1 MIESIKLINFR
12 NFDEKKLDSI
22 QEKNFII
29 WKNGAWK
36 TNTLEALSL
45 LWDNSFSGLQIEN
58 FVKKW
63 ESVFYIEYQTNSWDT
78 MALSY
83 DIEKKKR
90 NYILNGK
97 HISKQKFNDYTYK
110 CVVFS
115 PIIMNLMYLSP
126 SLRRDFLDSILSN
139 SFPQYSQILKEYK
152 KIIASRNKV
161 LKNIS
166 EGKSQRD
173 EVVFWNEKFI
183 EKASEVY
190 KYRFKLI
197 HFFES
202 QISQS
207 LEYFNGKIEKIEFIY
222 KTKIEEEN
230 IEAILSN
237 YINDNIERDIILAK
251 TPIWPHVDDF
261 DISVDDMSLVAFASR
276 WETKSVI
283 LWLKLLEI
291 VFTEKMTWKK
301 PILLIDDL
309 LSELDEAHKN
319 MFTKKI
325 KYYQTFITSI
335 DIWKEKGIIRL

>member
-1 MIESIKLINFR
+1 MIESIKLVNFR
-12 NFDEKKLDSI
+12 NFHEKKLDSI
-22 QEKNFII
+22 QEKNFIV
-29 WKNGAWK
+29 WENGAWK
-36 TNTLEALSL
+36 TNILEALSL
-45 LWDNSFSGLQIEN
+45 LWNNSLSGLQIEN

-63 ESVFYIEYQTNSWDT
+63 ENIFYIEYQTSEWDT
-78 MALSY
+78 VALSY
-83 DIEKKKR
+83 DKEKKKK
-90 NYILNGK
+90 NYIVNGK
-97 HISKQKFNDYTYK
+97 HVSKKKFTDAGYK

-126 SLRRDFLDSILSN
+126 SLRRDFLDTILSN
-139 SFPQYSQILKEYK
+139 SYSEYSNVLKEYK
-152 KIIASRNKV
+152 KILSSRNKV

-166 EGKSQRD
+166 EWQSKK
-173 EVVFWNEKFI
+173 EEILFWDTKFI
-183 EKASEVY
+183 EKASKIY
-190 KYRFKLI
+190 GYRFKLI

-207 LEYFNGKIEKIEFIY
+207 LEYFNGKIENIDFIY
-222 KTKIEEEN
+222 KTKIDEEN
-230 IEAILSN
+230 IEKNISS
-237 YINDNIERDIILAK
+237 YITENIERDIILAK

-261 DISVDDMSLVAFASR
+261 DIYVDGISLTSYASR

-309 LSELDEAHKN
+309 LSELDDVHKD

-335 DIWKEKGIIRL
+335 HIWEENNIIKL